1 MSSEFIIEIIKEVQK
16 TYEANASEIEKLDQA
31 IGDGDHVINMRRGM
45 GTILQIEKEL
55 SSLKPGDALNKIG
68 MTLLTSIGGAAG
80 PLFASLFMGMG
91 KVQGSNDIPDNK
103 TVAKMFSSGVELVKQ
118 RGKADVGD
126 KTMLD
131 VLIPVS
137 ELFSEL
143 VGADNLSNNEILEQL
158 MAEAER
164 GMLFTKDI
172 VATKGRASYLGD
184 RAKGHIDPGAKS
196 CQLIIFTICNYLI
209 NRGEDK

>member
-1 MSSEFIIEIIKEVQK
+1 MNSEIIIQIIREVQK
-16 TYEANASEIEKLDQA
+16 AYESNAPEIEKLDQA
-31 IGDGDHVINMRRGM
+31 IGDGDHVINMRRGIHA
-45 GTILQIEKEL
+45 ILEIDETL
-55 SSLKPGDALNKIG
+55 VPLKPGEALNKIG
-68 MTLLTSIGGAAG
+68 MTLLSTIGGAAG
-80 PLFASLFMGMG
+80 PLFASMFMGMA
-91 KVQGSNDIPDNK
+91 KVPGSDDIHDNK

-137 ELFSEL
+137 NLFSEL
-143 VGADNLSNNEILEQL
+143 VEKSDLPKNEILKQL

-164 GMLFTKDI
+164 GMLSTKDI
-172 VATKGRASYLGD
+172 VATKGRASYLGE

-196 CQLIIFTICNYLI
+196 CQLIIFTICDYLM
-209 NRGEDK
+209 NRE

>member
-1 MSSEFIIEIIKEVQK
+1 MNSEIIIQIIREVQK
-16 TYEANASEIEKLDQA
+16 AYESNAPEIEKLDQA
-31 IGDGDHVINMRRGM
+31 IGDGDHVINMRRGIQA
-45 GTILQIEKEL
+45 ILGIDEAL
-55 SSLKPGDALNKIG
+55 VLLKPGEALNKIG
-68 MTLLTSIGGAAG
+68 MTLLSTIGGAAG
-80 PLFASLFMGMG
+80 PLFASMFMGMA
-91 KVQGSNDIPDNK
+91 KVPGSDDIHDSK

-137 ELFSEL
+137 NLFSEL
-143 VGADNLSNNEILEQL
+143 VEKSDLPKNEILKQL

-164 GMLFTKDI
+164 GMLSTKDI
-172 VATKGRASYLGD
+172 AATKGRASYLGE

-196 CQLIIFTICNYLI
+196 CQLIIFTICDYLM
-209 NRGEDK
+209 NRE